1 MSDIARLLD
10 GNKVH
15 ASTGEFARAAIP
27 ARRLALLTCMDTRID
42 ALAALGL
49 ELGEAVVLRNAG
61 ARVTDDVLRSLAVA
75 VHKLGVDTVVVM
87 QHTDCGASGTT
98 DEELRSLTGADLAFV
113 PIDEHAEAL
122 RSDIELLA
130 ETSYLAPVQ
139 TVAGLVYDV
148 ATGEVQ
154 DVVRWNRSPG
164 P

>member
-15 ASTGEFARAAIP
+15 ASTSDLVRASIP
-27 ARRLALLTCMDTRID
+27 ARRLAVLTCMDTRID
-42 ALAALGL
+42 ALGALGL

-98 DEELRSLTGADLAFV
+98 DEELRSLTGAHLAFL
-113 PIDEHAEAL
+113 PIDDHADAL
-122 RSDIELLA
+122 RSDIDLLA
-130 ETSYLAPVQ
+130 ETSYLGQVQ
-139 TVAGLVYDV
+139 AMAGLVYDV
-148 ATGEVQ
+148 VTGEVQ

>member
-15 ASTGEFARAAIP
+15 ASTSELVRGAIP
-27 ARRLALLTCMDTRID
+27 AHRLAVLTCMDTRID

-49 ELGEAVVLRNAG
+49 ELGEALVLRNAG

-87 QHTDCGASGTT
+87 QHTDCGASGMT
-98 DEELRSLTGADLAFV
+98 DEELRSLTGADLSFL
-113 PIDEHAEAL
+113 PIDDHADAL

-130 ETSYLAPVQ
+130 ETTYLGPVQ
-139 TVAGLVYDV
+139 AMAGLVYDV